1 VTININPELGKQQMH
16 ALTFDSA
23 HHISPEVDQAG
34 ESSVLFLKTLADQEE
49 IEGDAKLG
57 TANALERTEIENL
70 K

>member
-1 VTININPELGKQQMH
+1 MH